1 MTVPDTQTIDFEL
14 DADWATLWL
23 NRPDAR
29 NAMSDELV
37 ADLRAQ
43 LAYIATRKDI
53 RGLTIRGRGDAF
65 CAGGDLKGFKNNF
78 QSERSLEEVIGDSS
92 KMGDFF
98 LAVRSMPQVVV
109 FLLHGAAMAGGL
121 GMACAGDI
129 VIAAKNTKMGLTE
142 TSIGVVPAQIGRYIV
157 ERVGEFKARY
167 IMLTAKRFTA
177 VEGADMGLVDFL
189 VDDVAAA
196 EAVEADI
203 KADVRRCAPM
213 ANAATKKLLEQNKV
227 LGAQE
232 MIRYAGELFA
242 EAVKSDEG
250 REGVA
255 SFLEKRKP
263 NWTQS

>member
-1 MTVPDTQTIDFEL
+1 M
-14 DADWATLWL
+14 
-23 NRPDAR
+23 
-29 NAMSDELV
+29 

-43 LAYIATRKDI
+43 LAYIATRTDI
-53 RGLTIRGRGDAF
+53 RGLTIRGRVMLF
-65 CAGGDLKGFKNNF
+65 VRRRFERVKNNF
-78 QSERSLEEVIGDSS
+78 QSEQSLEEVIGDSS

-189 VDDVAAA
+189 VDDGGGEV
-196 EAVEADI
+196 VEADT
-203 KADVRRCAPM
+203 KPMYVAVRQWPM
-213 ANAATKKLLEQNKV
+213 RPKKLLEQNKV

-242 EAVKSDEG
+242 EPSKAMK
-250 REGVA
+250 GVRA
-255 SFLEKRKP
+255 WRRSSKNANRIGHRARSRRHGAYSKI
-263 NWTQS
+263 TGCQSRRDCLPRDADGA

>member
-1 MTVPDTQTIDFEL
+1 MTAPETQTIEFEL

-189 VDDVAAA
+189 VDDVA
-196 EAVEADI
+196 
-203 KADVRRCAPM
+203 
-213 ANAATKKLLEQNKV
+213 
-227 LGAQE
+227 
-232 MIRYAGELFA
+232 
-242 EAVKSDEG
+242 
-250 REGVA
+250 
-255 SFLEKRKP
+255 
-263 NWTQS
+263 

>member
-1 MTVPDTQTIDFEL
+1 MSAPETQTIDFEL

-43 LAYIATRKDI
+43 LAYIATRADI

-65 CAGGDLKGFKNNF
+65 CAGGDLKGVKNNF

-129 VIAAKNTKMGLTE
+129 VIAAKDTKMGLTE

-167 IMLTAKRFTA
+167 IMLTAKRFNA

-196 EAVEADI
+196 EAVEAEI

-213 ANAATKKLLEQNKV
+213 ANAATKKLLEHNKV

-232 MIRYAGELFA
+232 MIR
-242 EAVKSDEG
+242 
-250 REGVA
+250 
-255 SFLEKRKP
+255 
-263 NWTQS
+263 

>member
-1 MTVPDTQTIDFEL
+1 
-14 DADWATLWL
+14 
-23 NRPDAR
+23 
-29 NAMSDELV
+29 
-37 ADLRAQ
+37 
-43 LAYIATRKDI
+43 
-53 RGLTIRGRGDAF
+53 
-65 CAGGDLKGFKNNF
+65 
-78 QSERSLEEVIGDSS
+78 
-92 KMGDFF
+92 
-98 LAVRSMPQVVV
+98 
-109 FLLHGAAMAGGL
+109 MAGGL

-213 ANAATKKLLEQNKV
+213 ANAATKKLLEQNKM